1 MQKEEELNKEK
12 ILKEKTK
19 KDKNKDSK
27 IKNKSKQL
35 NVINIDL
42 ENNKETT
49 LQGSSLKES
58 SLKEKNLQNN
68 NSSVNNIDLFYL
80 TNKNQNTKN
89 SKLDQ
94 ILSNNCLLKEI
105 YDDLENNINSFKE
118 QITKYNSNNLDKLLE
133 NSGNILNY
141 ISNNNTSEKF
151 KLYYLLYILNLIL
164 YLKEKKIKNSIKNE
178 LKCYSNNY
186 IYDMSN
192 NEKNFESFNINSES
206 IKYMSNNDNN
216 DTNSSSKKLTNL
228 DLFVVRKS
236 NKNNKKIL
244 PQKRQ

>member
-1 MQKEEELNKEK
+1 MQKEEELK
-12 ILKEKTK
+12 KTK

-27 IKNKSKQL
+27 VKNKSKQL

-80 TNKNQNTKN
+80 TNKNQNTKT

-105 YDDLENNINSFKE
+105 YDNLENNINSFKE

-186 IYDMSN
+186 IYDISN
-192 NEKNFESFNINSES
+192 NEKNVESFNINNES

>member
-1 MQKEEELNKEK
+1 MQKEED
-12 ILKEKTK
+12 LKKTK

-27 IKNKSKQL
+27 LKNKSKHL
-35 NVINIDL
+35 NVVNIDL
-42 ENNKETT
+42 ENNRET
-49 LQGSSLKES
+49 SLKETS
-58 SLKEKNLQNN
+58 LQNN

-80 TNKNQNTKN
+80 TNKNQNTKT

-105 YDDLENNINSFKE
+105 YDNLENNINSFKE
-118 QITKYNSNNLDKLLE
+118 QIAKYNSNNLDKLLE
-133 NSGNILNY
+133 NSANILNY
-141 ISNNNTSEKF
+141 VSNNNTSEKF

-186 IYDMSN
+186 IYDISN
-192 NEKNFESFNINSES
+192 NEKNVESFNINNES

-228 DLFVVRKS
+228 DLFVVKKS

-244 PQKRQ
+244 PQKRE

>member
-1 MQKEEELNKEK
+1 MQKEEELNK
-12 ILKEKTK
+12 KTK

-27 IKNKSKQL
+27 VKKKSKQL
-35 NVINIDL
+35 NVVNIDL
-42 ENNKETT
+42 ENNKET
-49 LQGSSLKES
+49 SLKET
-58 SLKEKNLQNN
+58 SLKETSLKETSLQNN

-105 YDDLENNINSFKE
+105 YHDLENNINTFKE

-141 ISNNNTSEKF
+141 VSNNNTSEKF

-178 LKCYSNNY
+178 LKYYSNNY

-192 NEKNFESFNINSES
+192 NEKNVESFNINTES

-244 PQKRQ
+244 PQKRE

>member
-1 MQKEEELNKEK
+1 MQKEEELK
-12 ILKEKTK
+12 KTK

-27 IKNKSKQL
+27 VKNKSKQL

-42 ENNKETT
+42 ENNKQTS
-49 LQGSSLKES
+49 LQ
-58 SLKEKNLQNN
+58 EKSLQNN

-105 YDDLENNINSFKE
+105 YDDLENNINTFKD

-186 IYDMSN
+186 IYDISN
-192 NEKNFESFNINSES
+192 NEKNVERFNINSES

-244 PQKRQ
+244 PQKRE

>member
-1 MQKEEELNKEK
+1 MQKEEELN
-12 ILKEKTK
+12 KTK

-27 IKNKSKQL
+27 LKNKSKHL
-35 NVINIDL
+35 NVVNIDL
-42 ENNKETT
+42 ENNKET
-49 LQGSSLKES
+49 SLKET
-58 SLKEKNLQNN
+58 SLKETSLKETTSKETSLKETSLQNN

-94 ILSNNCLLKEI
+94 ILSNNCLLIEI
-105 YDDLENNINSFKE
+105 YNDLENNINTFKE

-141 ISNNNTSEKF
+141 VSNNNTSEKF

-164 YLKEKKIKNSIKNE
+164 YLKEKKIKNSIKNK
-178 LKCYSNNY
+178 LKYYSNNF

-192 NEKNFESFNINSES
+192 NEKKSIENIG
-206 IKYMSNNDNN
+206 K
-216 DTNSSSKKLTNL
+216 T
-228 DLFVVRKS
+228 V
-236 NKNNKKIL
+236 
-244 PQKRQ
+244 

>member
-1 MQKEEELNKEK
+1 M
-12 ILKEKTK
+12 
-19 KDKNKDSK
+19 
-27 IKNKSKQL
+27 
-35 NVINIDL
+35 
-42 ENNKETT
+42 
-49 LQGSSLKES
+49 
-58 SLKEKNLQNN
+58 
-68 NSSVNNIDLFYL
+68 
-80 TNKNQNTKN
+80 
-89 SKLDQ
+89 DQ

-118 QITKYNSNNLDKLLE
+118 QIAKYNSNNLDKLLE

-192 NEKNFESFNINSES
+192 NEKNFVNFNINSES

>member
-1 MQKEEELNKEK
+1 MQKEEELK
-12 ILKEKTK
+12 KTK

-27 IKNKSKQL
+27 VKNKSKQL

-42 ENNKETT
+42 ENNKQTS
-49 LQGSSLKES
+49 LQ
-58 SLKEKNLQNN
+58 EKSLQNN

-105 YDDLENNINSFKE
+105 YDDLENNINTFKD

-186 IYDMSN
+186 IYDISN
-192 NEKNFESFNINSES
+192 NEKNIESFNINNES

-216 DTNSSSKKLTNL
+216 DTSSKKLTNL

>member
-27 IKNKSKQL
+27 VKKKSKQL
-35 NVINIDL
+35 NVVNIDL
-42 ENNKETT
+42 ENNKQT
-49 LQGSSLKES
+49 GLKETG
-58 SLKEKNLQNN
+58 LKETSLQNN

-105 YDDLENNINSFKE
+105 YDDLENNINTFKE

-178 LKCYSNNY
+178 LKYYSNNS

-192 NEKNFESFNINSES
+192 NEKNFESFNINTES

-244 PQKRQ
+244 PQKRE

>member
-1 MQKEEELNKEK
+1 MQKEEELK
-12 ILKEKTK
+12 KTK

-27 IKNKSKQL
+27 VKNKSKQL

-42 ENNKETT
+42 ENNNETT
-49 LQGSSLKES
+49 SKKTSLKETS
-58 SLKEKNLQNN
+58 LQNN

-178 LKCYSNNY
+178 LKYYSNDY

-192 NEKNFESFNINSES
+192 NEKNFESFNINTES